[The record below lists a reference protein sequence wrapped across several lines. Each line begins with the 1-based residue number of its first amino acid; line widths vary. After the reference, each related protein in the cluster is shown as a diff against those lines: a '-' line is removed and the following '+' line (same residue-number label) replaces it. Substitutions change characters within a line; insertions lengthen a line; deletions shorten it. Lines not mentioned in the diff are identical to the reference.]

1 MLGATLFGLFLTP
14 VFYVVIRKF
23 AASKRPVRVPRCLF
37 ENIRTELTGLGG
49 RNSSYT
55 PLSARLA
62 LNQNGKDDFSFSL
75 AANSFRTTLF

>member
-1 MLGATLFGLFLTP
+1 MAQSP
-14 VFYVVIRKF
+14 VELKF
-23 AASKRPVRVPRCLF
+23 SSHRCLF